1 MSMNEPDS
9 CLRYIQPWSVSHITV
24 WVSVTLHF
32 TEHQIALQFGKMLCC
47 QLSIILYI
55 PAVTSEG

>member
-1 MSMNEPDS
+1 MSMNEPGS

-32 TEHQIALQFGKMLCC
+32 TEHQIALQFGKMLAARFPSFCM
-47 QLSIILYI
+47 I
-55 PAVTSEG
+55 PQ